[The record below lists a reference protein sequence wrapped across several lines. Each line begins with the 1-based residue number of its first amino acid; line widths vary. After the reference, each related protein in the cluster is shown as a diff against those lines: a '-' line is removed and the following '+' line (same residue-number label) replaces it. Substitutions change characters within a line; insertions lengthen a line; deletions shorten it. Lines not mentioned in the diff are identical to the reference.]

1 MQPLAAWM
9 AIRSLTEHGSGKRRD
24 LCDGLPFG
32 DLGAEQLV
40 SRDFFPGAPGK
51 KSVITVAQNFQISTI
66 LFLHSLW
73 SLILWAPGRGGN
85 SGNAIITSYKAQRAQ
100 RKAELNQNLYFS
112 AVSVHSVLKWFSV
125 FKIRIFKIY
134 SVLAHCNI

>member
-85 SGNAIITSYKAQRAQ
+85 SGNAIITSYKVQR
-100 RKAELNQNLYFS
+100 RKGKRRKMNAFREQNLSSLSFC
-112 AVSVHSVLKWFSV
+112 ALALKCFFLSLKCECLR
-125 FKIRIFKIY
+125 FIMY
-134 SVLAHCNI
+134 